1 MKYLMIILCCCFAFT
16 TKAQDFSYTKTD
28 TAKIKST
35 ILKQK
40 SQQPVAT
47 PMYRD
52 TRLGSS
58 SPLYNTY
65 QKNDNGAGAITTN
78 PNKSGGM
85 IPITSEEMAIDSAA
99 AKLTPEK
106 QMYRDT
112 RLGSSSPLY
121 NTYEKNK
128 EGAGAVTT
136 NPIKR

>member
-1 MKYLMIILCCCFAFT
+1 MKYLMIILCSCFAFT
-16 TKAQDFSYTKTD
+16 AKSQDFSYAKTD
-28 TAKIKST
+28 TAKIKPA

-40 SQQPVAT
+40 PQTPVAT
-47 PMYRD
+47 PLYRD

-78 PNKSGGM
+78 PNKSGGV
-85 IPITSEEMAIDSAA
+85 IPISSEEKTIDSAA

-106 QMYRDT
+106 QIYRDT

-136 NPIKR
+136 NPIKQ

>member
-1 MKYLMIILCCCFAFT
+1 MIILCCCFAFT
-16 TKAQDFSYTKTD
+16 AQSQDFSYTKTD
-28 TAKIKST
+28 TAKIKPA

-40 SQQPVAT
+40 SQKPVAT

-78 PNKSGGM
+78 PNKSGGV
-85 IPITSEEMAIDSAA
+85 IPISPEEKTIDSAA

>member
-1 MKYLMIILCCCFAFT
+1 MIILCSCFAFT
-16 TKAQDFSYTKTD
+16 AKSQDLSYTKTD
-28 TAKIKST
+28 TAKIKPA

-40 SQQPVAT
+40 PQTPVAT
-47 PMYRD
+47 PLYRD

-78 PNKSGGM
+78 PNKSGGV
-85 IPITSEEMAIDSAA
+85 IPISSEEKTIDSAA

-106 QMYRDT
+106 QIYRDT

-136 NPIKR
+136 NPIKQ